1 MFQPFFSTKSRGAG
15 LGLPT
20 ARRIVESHG
29 GSLTAR
35 PREGGGTVLT
45 VTLPLPLRDAVVPE
59 A

>member
-1 MFQPFFSTKSRGAG
+1 KSRGAG

-35 PREGGGTVLT
+35 PRDGGGTVLT
-45 VTLPLPLRDAVVPE
+45 VTLPLRQAVGYE